1 MRLAQ
6 NLLLVLALLVYSNAV
21 AQDTTEVVSD
31 TTRRSISLSSLRSIP
46 QSAFSVGEHLIFD
59 VGFSFITAGEA
70 SFEIFAADSVHGRE
84 CQRIVFTVKSVPSFS
99 WIYKVED
106 RYETVLDAKGIFP
119 WKFIQHVRE
128 GSYRHDFTA
137 EFDQLEGVARAN
149 NKTYPIPPYVHDV
162 VSAFYYVRTMDFSKS
177 RVGQKHVLR
186 NFFKD
191 TTYQLAVKFLG
202 RQQLSVDAGL
212 FNTVIVEPL
221 IQEGGLFKSNGRV
234 ILWLTDDERKIP
246 VKVSTKVVVG
256 SIDAEL
262 REYRG
267 VILPINAKVK

>member
-1 MRLAQ
+1 
-6 NLLLVLALLVYSNAV
+6 
-21 AQDTTEVVSD
+21 
-31 TTRRSISLSSLRSIP
+31 
-46 QSAFSVGEHLIFD
+46 
-59 VGFSFITAGEA
+59 
-70 SFEIFAADSVHGRE
+70 
-84 CQRIVFTVKSVPSFS
+84 
-99 WIYKVED
+99 
-106 RYETVLDAKGIFP
+106 
-119 WKFIQHVRE
+119 
-128 GSYRHDFTA
+128 
-137 EFDQLEGVARAN
+137 
-149 NKTYPIPPYVHDV
+149 
-162 VSAFYYVRTMDFSKS
+162 MDFSKS
-177 RVGQKHVLR
+177 RVGQKYLLR

>member
-6 NLLLVLALLVYSNAV
+6 NLLLVLALLVCSNAS
-21 AQDTTEVVSD
+21 AQDTTEALSD
-31 TTRRSISLSSLRSIP
+31 ATRRSIPLHSLRSIP
-46 QSAFSVGEHLIFD
+46 QSAFTVGEHLIFD

-70 SFEIFAADSVHGRE
+70 SFEVFTADSIHGRE

-128 GSYRHDFTA
+128 GGYRYDFTA
-137 EFDQLEGVARAN
+137 EFDQLEGLAKAN
-149 NKTYPIPPYVHDV
+149 NKAYPVPPYVHDV

-177 RVGQKHVLR
+177 RVGQKYLLR

-191 TTYQLAVKFLG
+191 TC
-202 RQQLSVDAGL
+202 
-212 FNTVIVEPL
+212 L
-221 IQEGGLFKSNGRV
+221 IPHFCQFVHEHNVTEG
-234 ILWLTDDERKIP
+234 
-246 VKVSTKVVVG
+246 
-256 SIDAEL
+256 
-262 REYRG
+262 
-267 VILPINAKVK
+267 

>member
-1 MRLAQ
+1 MRLVQ
-6 NLLLVLALLVYSNAV
+6 NLLLVMVLLVYSNAS
-21 AQDTTEVVSD
+21 AQDTTEIVSD
-31 TTRRSISLSSLRSIP
+31 SPRRSIPLNSLRSIP
-46 QSAFSVGEHLIFD
+46 QSAFTVGEHLIFD

-70 SFEIFAADSVHGRE
+70 SFEIFGADSIHGRE
-84 CQRIVFTVKSVPSFS
+84 CYRVVFTVKSVPSFS

-128 GSYRHDFTA
+128 GGYRHDFTA
-137 EFDQLEGVARAN
+137 EFDQLHGLANAN
-149 NKTYPIPPYVHDV
+149 NKSYPIPPYVHDV

-177 RVGQKHVLR
+177 RVGQKYLLR

-191 TTYQLAVKFLG
+191 TTYRLAVKFLG

-212 FNTVIVEPL
+212 FNTIIVEPL

-234 ILWLTDDERKIP
+234 ILWLTDDERRIP

-262 REYRG
+262 REYHG